1 MIDLIPTTHAYWD
14 PTLSIT
20 TRKNFF
26 SLISKVLPQG
36 KTRVTRDLRGLTKNQ
51 PPSTGEICSLL
62 YDDNQNK
69 NNTRAKLRNPSPCT
83 PTTTKKNYDTP
94 TLLSPTTRIEVS
106 IFFVPFL
113 HYFHLSALSYYRR
126 WNIQVWATL
135 RIPKVHIPPFNIT
148 LQAISTWS
156 TILSLTNWAKRSI
169 YFQVSNPEP
178 TMLSK
183 H

>member
-1 MIDLIPTTHAYWD
+1 MTPTTHAYWD
-14 PTLSIT
+14 PTLSTT

-36 KTRVTRDLRGLTKNQ
+36 KTRVTRELRGLTKNQ
-51 PPSTGEICSLL
+51 PPSTGEIHSLL
-62 YDDNQNK
+62 YDDKQNK
-69 NNTRAKLRNPSPCT
+69 NNTQAKLRNPSPCT

-106 IFFVPFL
+106 IFLFL
-113 HYFHLSALSYYRR
+113 FFTLSSSQLSY
-126 WNIQVWATL
+126 ITDAEIFQVWVTL
-135 RIPKVHIPPFNIT
+135 RIPKVRIPPFNIT